1 MAKTI
6 FHIANS
12 RGNVDL
18 GWLKSNHTFSFGNY
32 YNPERI
38 NFGALRVLND
48 DTVAGGK
55 GFGTHPHDNM
65 EIISIPLGGGLKH
78 HDSMDNIAV
87 IQDGDIQVMS
97 AGTGIFHEE
106 HNNDQEEDVHFL
118 QIWIYPNQLNVTPR
132 YAQLTLDKSARHN
145 KLQQILS
152 PDANDQGVWIY
163 QNAWFQLG
171 DFDKGSQVSYT
182 LHDKNNGVYVFIIY
196 GFAEV
201 EGQQLHTSDGLGIT
215 ELDDLKIRFIQRTEF
230 LIMEVPMNF

>member
-1 MAKTI
+1 
-6 FHIANS
+6 
-12 RGNVDL
+12 
-18 GWLKSNHTFSFGNY
+18 
-32 YNPERI
+32 
-38 NFGALRVLND
+38 
-48 DTVAGGK
+48 
-55 GFGTHPHDNM
+55 
-65 EIISIPLGGGLKH
+65 
-78 HDSMDNIAV
+78 MDNIAV

-201 EGQQLHTSDGLGIT
+201 EGQQLHTRDGLGIT
-215 ELDDLKIRFIQRTEF
+215 ELDDLKISFIQRTEF